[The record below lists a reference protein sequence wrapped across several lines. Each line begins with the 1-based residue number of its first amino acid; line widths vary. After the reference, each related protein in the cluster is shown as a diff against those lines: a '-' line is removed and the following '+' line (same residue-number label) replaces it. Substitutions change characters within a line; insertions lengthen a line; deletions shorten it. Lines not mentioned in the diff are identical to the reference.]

1 MLDTTAET
9 NINRAP
15 NQQHLPPSI
24 WTEEKTAQFKDMHA
38 RNESYAVIAA
48 ALGPGFSRNAV
59 AGRAYR
65 LGLPKREPT
74 ARSVRIRRA
83 NDGGAMQQRITNKHL
98 QKVKTL
104 NGGVR
109 VEESVVRE
117 ELAPRADFLGIT
129 LLDLERSHCRFP
141 KGEGAGILFCGQ
153 KVISG
158 ESWCVGCYPLVYLPP
173 RPRAERGYHPIG
185 GSKPT
190 VF

>member
-104 NGGVR
+104 N
-109 VEESVVRE
+109 
-117 ELAPRADFLGIT
+117 
-129 LLDLERSHCRFP
+129 
-141 KGEGAGILFCGQ
+141 Q
-153 KVISG
+153 KTISG

-173 RPRAERGYHPIG
+173 RPRAARAYHPLAVDPSSVTLNHEILTLTDRYAQFHG
-185 GSKPT
+185 ISRDTAANELLRIALGAAA
-190 VF
+190 